1 MTMFIK
7 HVGKH
12 GDRKVAIL
20 FREVP
25 GEDHM
30 CLVVYPDVMPSHMHD
45 ALIKAIETPEA
56 QQAEQLADAVH
67 SKLFPDGRP
76 MLTALHAE
84 GMIKKVQTEQVVVTP
99 TPTATVKLSELNNI
113 LREMKTGEQAI
124 SKLAELDANSGYT
137 GKAIRRDDFGREL
150 RPPPAARNNLMGSN
164 QALDDSALAANFR
177 QQAAKMEAE
186 AKGLLAESAR
196 LAKEAAA
203 LEGAPAETT
212 TAPKRGRPAK
222 AKVADATQG

>member
-1 MTMFIK
+1 MFIK

-76 MLTALHAE
+76 ILTALHAE

-99 TPTATVKLSELNNI
+99 TPSATVKLSELNNI
-113 LREMKTGEQAI
+113 LREMKTGAQAI
-124 SKLAELDANSGYT
+124 NKLAELDANSGYT
-137 GKAIRRDDFGREL
+137 GKATRRDDFGREL

-177 QQAAKMEAE
+177 SQAAKMEAE

-196 LAKEAAA
+196 LAKEAAN
-203 LEGAPAETT
+203 LEGVTVETT